1 MARISKPGLD
11 YFPLDVNFF
20 QDRKVRRI
28 SNRHH
33 AAGIAALTSLLCLI
47 YKEKGFYV
55 AWNQDTLFDISQEVC
70 CEEEEMQAIID
81 DCLSVGL
88 FDTYIYKEYGIL
100 TSQAI
105 QEQYHKIITD
115 SRRKYKLPLERFW
128 LIKEGEDGTENN
140 SAEIRNNINSK
151 GTEVYEAESH
161 IVGAEVNAIKT
172 RINITATEVTKTKT
186 GIGTT
191 GTNIHA
197 AGTGINATKT
207 VTDEAAMKIN
217 AAKNREIAATIPQ
230 TKQETDTEIESKSET
245 DTEIKS
251 KPERERERDKERERQ
266 SKTENE
272 WEKDREQPP
281 VPSNGV
287 FQAAPVA
294 VKGLSLEISSG
305 KRGEENKEER
315 RNEGIDQKGETRY
328 NGTQYER
335 NQQEEAKHNGTQYE
349 RNQQEEA
356 KYNGTQYERSQ
367 QEEAKYNGTQYERNQ
382 QEEAKHNGTQYE
394 RNQQEEAKYNGTQYE
409 RSQQEE
415 AKYNGTQYERNQQ
428 EEAKHNGTQYER
440 NQQEEAKHNGTQYER
455 SQQEEAPNENT
466 ASGGFSESLLRL
478 NMDAIGIRN
487 EPTVKAI
494 LALARRR
501 KLGGP
506 CGTLWKVLS
515 SEYRSTLLKK
525 NEPGDYI
532 LWALNHSAEFEDT
545 YNGILKKRVRG
556 R

>member
-115 SRRKYKLPLERFW
+115 SRRKYKLPLEQFW

-217 AAKNREIAATIPQ
+217 AAKKREIAATIPQ

-356 KYNGTQYERSQ
+356 K
-367 QEEAKYNGTQYERNQ
+367 
-382 QEEAKHNGTQYE
+382 
-394 RNQQEEAKYNGTQYE
+394 
-409 RSQQEE
+409 
-415 AKYNGTQYERNQQ
+415 
-428 EEAKHNGTQYER
+428 
-440 NQQEEAKHNGTQYER
+440 HNGTQYER
-455 SQQEEAPNENT
+455 SQQEEAPNEST

-501 KLGGP
+501 NLGGP

>member
-115 SRRKYKLPLERFW
+115 SRRKYKLPLEQFW

-151 GTEVYEAESH
+151 GTEVDEAESH

-172 RINITATEVTKTKT
+172 GINITATEVTKTKT
-186 GIGTT
+186 GIDTT

-207 VTDEAAMKIN
+207 VTDESAMKIN

-251 KPERERERDKERERQ
+251 KPERERDKERERQ

-328 NGTQYER
+328 NGIQYER
-335 NQQEEAKHNGTQYE
+335 NQLEEAKH
-349 RNQQEEA
+349 
-356 KYNGTQYERSQ
+356 
-367 QEEAKYNGTQYERNQ
+367 NGTQYERNQ

-394 RNQQEEAKYNGTQYE
+394 RNQQEEA
-409 RSQQEE
+409 
-415 AKYNGTQYERNQQ
+415 
-428 EEAKHNGTQYER
+428 
-440 NQQEEAKHNGTQYER
+440 
-455 SQQEEAPNENT
+455 PNEST

>member
-47 YKEKGFYV
+47 YKEKGFYI

-115 SRRKYKLPLERFW
+115 SRRKYKLPLEQFW
-128 LIKEGEDGTENN
+128 LIKEEKDGTGNN
-140 SAEIRNNINSK
+140 SADIRNNINSK
-151 GTEVYEAESH
+151 GTEVDEAENK
-161 IVGAEVNAIKT
+161 IVDAGVNTTKT
-172 RINITATEVTKTKT
+172 GVYSTATEVTKTKP

-191 GTNIHA
+191 GTNIHAAGTDIHA

-217 AAKNREIAATIPQ
+217 AAKKREIAATIPQ

-251 KPERERERDKERERQ
+251 KPERERERERDKERERQ

-328 NGTQYER
+328 NGIQYER
-335 NQQEEAKHNGTQYE
+335 NQLEEAKHNGTQYE

-356 KYNGTQYERSQ
+356 KHNGTQYERSQ

-394 RNQQEEAKYNGTQYE
+394 R
-409 RSQQEE
+409 
-415 AKYNGTQYERNQQ
+415 
-428 EEAKHNGTQYER
+428 
-440 NQQEEAKHNGTQYER
+440 
-455 SQQEEAPNENT
+455 SQQEEAPNEST

>member
-128 LIKEGEDGTENN
+128 LIKEEEDGTGNN
-140 SAEIRNNINSK
+140 SAEIRSNINIK
-151 GTEVYEAESH
+151 GTEVAEAESN

-172 RINITATEVTKTKT
+172 GVNIAATEVTKTKT

-191 GTNIHA
+191 GTDIHA

-207 VTDEAAMKIN
+207 VTDGAAMKIN

-245 DTEIKS
+245 DTEIQSKPKREMENDI
-251 KPERERERDKERERQ
+251 KPEREKDKERERQ

-272 WEKDREQPP
+272 WEKDKEQPP

-305 KRGEENKEER
+305 KREEENKEER
-315 RNEGIDQKGETRY
+315 RNERIDQKGEARY
-328 NGTQYER
+328 
-335 NQQEEAKHNGTQYE
+335 
-349 RNQQEEA
+349 
-356 KYNGTQYERSQ
+356 
-367 QEEAKYNGTQYERNQ
+367 
-382 QEEAKHNGTQYE
+382 
-394 RNQQEEAKYNGTQYE
+394 
-409 RSQQEE
+409 
-415 AKYNGTQYERNQQ
+415 
-428 EEAKHNGTQYER
+428 
-440 NQQEEAKHNGTQYER
+440 NGTQYER
-455 SQQEEAPNENT
+455 SQQEEAPNESI

-487 EPTVKAI
+487 EQTVKAI
-494 LALARRR
+494 LALARRG

-532 LWALNHSAEFEDT
+532 LWALNHPAEFEDT
-545 YNGILKKRVRG
+545 YTGILKKRVRG

>member
-115 SRRKYKLPLERFW
+115 SRRKYKLPLEQFW

-172 RINITATEVTKTKT
+172 GINITATEVTKTKT

-197 AGTGINATKT
+197 AGTGINVTKT

-328 NGTQYER
+328 NGIQYER
-335 NQQEEAKHNGTQYE
+335 NQLEEAKHNGTQYE

-367 QEEAKYNGTQYERNQ
+367 QEEAK
-382 QEEAKHNGTQYE
+382 
-394 RNQQEEAKYNGTQYE
+394 
-409 RSQQEE
+409 
-415 AKYNGTQYERNQQ
+415 
-428 EEAKHNGTQYER
+428 
-440 NQQEEAKHNGTQYER
+440 HNGTQYER
-455 SQQEEAPNENT
+455 SQQEEAPNEST

>member
-115 SRRKYKLPLERFW
+115 SRRKYKLPLEQFW

-151 GTEVYEAESH
+151 GTEVDEAESH
-161 IVGAEVNAIKT
+161 IVGAEVNAI
-172 RINITATEVTKTKT
+172 KT

-217 AAKNREIAATIPQ
+217 AAKKREIAATIPQ

-251 KPERERERDKERERQ
+251 KPERERDKERERQ

-272 WEKDREQPP
+272 WEKDREQLP
-281 VPSNGV
+281 VP
-287 FQAAPVA
+287 
-294 VKGLSLEISSG
+294 
-305 KRGEENKEER
+305 
-315 RNEGIDQKGETRY
+315 
-328 NGTQYER
+328 
-335 NQQEEAKHNGTQYE
+335 
-349 RNQQEEA
+349 
-356 KYNGTQYERSQ
+356 
-367 QEEAKYNGTQYERNQ
+367 
-382 QEEAKHNGTQYE
+382 
-394 RNQQEEAKYNGTQYE
+394 
-409 RSQQEE
+409 
-415 AKYNGTQYERNQQ
+415 
-428 EEAKHNGTQYER
+428 
-440 NQQEEAKHNGTQYER
+440 
-455 SQQEEAPNENT
+455 
-466 ASGGFSESLLRL
+466 
-478 NMDAIGIRN
+478 
-487 EPTVKAI
+487 
-494 LALARRR
+494 
-501 KLGGP
+501 
-506 CGTLWKVLS
+506 
-515 SEYRSTLLKK
+515 
-525 NEPGDYI
+525 
-532 LWALNHSAEFEDT
+532 
-545 YNGILKKRVRG
+545 
-556 R
+556 

>member
-47 YKEKGFYV
+47 YKEKGFYI

-115 SRRKYKLPLERFW
+115 SRRKYKLPLEQFW

-172 RINITATEVTKTKT
+172 GINITATEVTKTKT

-217 AAKNREIAATIPQ
+217 AAKKREIAATIPQ

-328 NGTQYER
+328 NGIQYER
-335 NQQEEAKHNGTQYE
+335 NQL
-349 RNQQEEA
+349 
-356 KYNGTQYERSQ
+356 
-367 QEEAKYNGTQYERNQ
+367 
-382 QEEAKHNGTQYE
+382 
-394 RNQQEEAKYNGTQYE
+394 
-409 RSQQEE
+409 
-415 AKYNGTQYERNQQ
+415 
-428 EEAKHNGTQYER
+428 
-440 NQQEEAKHNGTQYER
+440 EEAKHNGTQYER
-455 SQQEEAPNENT
+455 SQQEEAPNEST

>member
-47 YKEKGFYV
+47 YKEKGFYI

-151 GTEVYEAESH
+151 GTEVDEAESH

-172 RINITATEVTKTKT
+172 GINITATEVTKTKT
-186 GIGTT
+186 GIDTT

-251 KPERERERDKERERQ
+251 KPERERDKERERQ

-328 NGTQYER
+328 NGIQYER
-335 NQQEEAKHNGTQYE
+335 NQL
-349 RNQQEEA
+349 
-356 KYNGTQYERSQ
+356 
-367 QEEAKYNGTQYERNQ
+367 
-382 QEEAKHNGTQYE
+382 
-394 RNQQEEAKYNGTQYE
+394 
-409 RSQQEE
+409 
-415 AKYNGTQYERNQQ
+415 

-455 SQQEEAPNENT
+455 SQQEEAPNEST

>member
-251 KPERERERDKERERQ
+251 KPERERDKERERQ

-328 NGTQYER
+328 NGIQYER
-335 NQQEEAKHNGTQYE
+335 NQL
-349 RNQQEEA
+349 EEA

-415 AKYNGTQYERNQQ
+415 A
-428 EEAKHNGTQYER
+428 
-440 NQQEEAKHNGTQYER
+440 
-455 SQQEEAPNENT
+455 PNEST

>member
-47 YKEKGFYV
+47 YKEKGFYI

-115 SRRKYKLPLERFW
+115 SRRKYKLPLEQFW

-172 RINITATEVTKTKT
+172 GINITATEVTKTKT
-186 GIGTT
+186 GIDTT

-217 AAKNREIAATIPQ
+217 AAKKREIAATIPQ

-251 KPERERERDKERERQ
+251 KPERERERERDKERERQ

-349 RNQQEEA
+349 R
-356 KYNGTQYERSQ
+356 
-367 QEEAKYNGTQYERNQ
+367 
-382 QEEAKHNGTQYE
+382 
-394 RNQQEEAKYNGTQYE
+394 
-409 RSQQEE
+409 
-415 AKYNGTQYERNQQ
+415 
-428 EEAKHNGTQYER
+428 
-440 NQQEEAKHNGTQYER
+440 
-455 SQQEEAPNENT
+455 SQQEEAPNEST

>member
-115 SRRKYKLPLERFW
+115 SRRKYKLPLEQFW

-172 RINITATEVTKTKT
+172 GINITATEVTKTKT
-186 GIGTT
+186 GIDTT

-217 AAKNREIAATIPQ
+217 AAKKREIAATIPQ

-251 KPERERERDKERERQ
+251 KPERERDKERERQ

-328 NGTQYER
+328 NGIQYER
-335 NQQEEAKHNGTQYE
+335 NQLEEAKHNGTQYE

-356 KYNGTQYERSQ
+356 KN
-367 QEEAKYNGTQYERNQ
+367 
-382 QEEAKHNGTQYE
+382 
-394 RNQQEEAKYNGTQYE
+394 
-409 RSQQEE
+409 
-415 AKYNGTQYERNQQ
+415 
-428 EEAKHNGTQYER
+428 
-440 NQQEEAKHNGTQYER
+440 NGTQYER
-455 SQQEEAPNENT
+455 SQQEEAPNEST

>member
-128 LIKEGEDGTENN
+128 LIKEEKDGTGNN
-140 SAEIRNNINSK
+140 SADIRSNINSK
-151 GTEVYEAESH
+151 GTEVDEAENK
-161 IVGAEVNAIKT
+161 IVDAGVNTTKT
-172 RINITATEVTKTKT
+172 GVNITATEVTKTKP

-191 GTNIHA
+191 GTNIHAAGTDIHA

-207 VTDEAAMKIN
+207 VTDGAAMKIN

-245 DTEIKS
+245 DTEIQSKPKREMENDI
-251 KPERERERDKERERQ
+251 KPEREKDKERERQ

-287 FQAAPVA
+287 SQAAPVA

-305 KRGEENKEER
+305 KREEENKEER
-315 RNEGIDQKGETRY
+315 RNGGIDQKGEARY
-328 NGTQYER
+328 NGTQYERNQLEEPKHNGTQYER
-335 NQQEEAKHNGTQYE
+335 NQQEEPKHNGTQYE

-356 KYNGTQYERSQ
+356 
-367 QEEAKYNGTQYERNQ
+367 
-382 QEEAKHNGTQYE
+382 
-394 RNQQEEAKYNGTQYE
+394 
-409 RSQQEE
+409 
-415 AKYNGTQYERNQQ
+415 
-428 EEAKHNGTQYER
+428 
-440 NQQEEAKHNGTQYER
+440 
-455 SQQEEAPNENT
+455 PNESI

-487 EPTVKAI
+487 EQTVKGI

-525 NEPGDYI
+525 NKPGDYI
-532 LWALNHSAEFEDT
+532 LWALNHPAEFEDT
-545 YNGILKKRVRG
+545 YTGILKKRVRG

>member
-115 SRRKYKLPLERFW
+115 SRRKYKLPLEQFW

-172 RINITATEVTKTKT
+172 GINITATEVTKTKT
-186 GIGTT
+186 GIDTT

-217 AAKNREIAATIPQ
+217 AAKKREIAATIPQ

-251 KPERERERDKERERQ
+251 KPERERDKERERQ

-272 WEKDREQPP
+272 WEKDREQLP

-356 KYNGTQYERSQ
+356 K
-367 QEEAKYNGTQYERNQ
+367 
-382 QEEAKHNGTQYE
+382 
-394 RNQQEEAKYNGTQYE
+394 
-409 RSQQEE
+409 
-415 AKYNGTQYERNQQ
+415 
-428 EEAKHNGTQYER
+428 HNGTQYER

-455 SQQEEAPNENT
+455 SQQEEAPNEST

>member
-47 YKEKGFYV
+47 YKEKGFYI

-115 SRRKYKLPLERFW
+115 SRRKYKLPLEQFW

-151 GTEVYEAESH
+151 GTEVDEAESH

-172 RINITATEVTKTKT
+172 GINITATEVTKTKT
-186 GIGTT
+186 GIDTT

-207 VTDEAAMKIN
+207 VTDESAMKIN

-251 KPERERERDKERERQ
+251 KPERERDKERERQ

-328 NGTQYER
+328 NGIQYER
-335 NQQEEAKHNGTQYE
+335 NQL
-349 RNQQEEA
+349 
-356 KYNGTQYERSQ
+356 
-367 QEEAKYNGTQYERNQ
+367 
-382 QEEAKHNGTQYE
+382 
-394 RNQQEEAKYNGTQYE
+394 EEAKYNGTQYE

-455 SQQEEAPNENT
+455 SQQEEAPNEST

>member
-128 LIKEGEDGTENN
+128 LIKEEKDGTGNN
-140 SAEIRNNINSK
+140 SADIRSNINSK
-151 GTEVYEAESH
+151 GTEVDEAENK
-161 IVGAEVNAIKT
+161 IVDAGVNTTKT
-172 RINITATEVTKTKT
+172 GVNITATEVTKTKP

-191 GTNIHA
+191 GTNIHAAGTDIHA

-207 VTDEAAMKIN
+207 VTDGAAMKIN

-245 DTEIKS
+245 DTEIQSKPKREMENDI
-251 KPERERERDKERERQ
+251 KPEREKDKERERQ

-287 FQAAPVA
+287 SQAAPVA

-305 KRGEENKEER
+305 KREEENKEER
-315 RNEGIDQKGETRY
+315 RNGGIDQKGEARY
-328 NGTQYER
+328 NGTQYERNQLEEPKHNGTQYER
-335 NQQEEAKHNGTQYE
+335 NQQEEPKHNGTQYE

-356 KYNGTQYERSQ
+356 
-367 QEEAKYNGTQYERNQ
+367 
-382 QEEAKHNGTQYE
+382 
-394 RNQQEEAKYNGTQYE
+394 
-409 RSQQEE
+409 
-415 AKYNGTQYERNQQ
+415 
-428 EEAKHNGTQYER
+428 
-440 NQQEEAKHNGTQYER
+440 
-455 SQQEEAPNENT
+455 PNESI

-487 EPTVKAI
+487 EQTVKGI

-525 NEPGDYI
+525 IEPGDYI
-532 LWALNHSAEFEDT
+532 LWALNHPAEFEDT
-545 YNGILKKRVRG
+545 YTGILKKRVRG

>member
-47 YKEKGFYV
+47 YKEKGFYI

-115 SRRKYKLPLERFW
+115 SRRKYKLPLEQFW

-172 RINITATEVTKTKT
+172 GINITATEVTKTKT
-186 GIGTT
+186 GIDTT

-217 AAKNREIAATIPQ
+217 AAKKREIAATIPQ

-251 KPERERERDKERERQ
+251 KPERERDKERERQ

-328 NGTQYER
+328 NGIQYER
-335 NQQEEAKHNGTQYE
+335 NQL
-349 RNQQEEA
+349 EEA

-367 QEEAKYNGTQYERNQ
+367 QEEA
-382 QEEAKHNGTQYE
+382 
-394 RNQQEEAKYNGTQYE
+394 
-409 RSQQEE
+409 
-415 AKYNGTQYERNQQ
+415 
-428 EEAKHNGTQYER
+428 
-440 NQQEEAKHNGTQYER
+440 
-455 SQQEEAPNENT
+455 PNEST

>member
-151 GTEVYEAESH
+151 GTEVDEAESH

-172 RINITATEVTKTKT
+172 GINITATEVTKTKT
-186 GIGTT
+186 GIDTT

-251 KPERERERDKERERQ
+251 KPERERDKERERQ

-287 FQAAPVA
+287 FQATPVA

-328 NGTQYER
+328 NGIQYER
-335 NQQEEAKHNGTQYE
+335 NQLEEAKHNGTQYE
-349 RNQQEEA
+349 RNQL
-356 KYNGTQYERSQ
+356 
-367 QEEAKYNGTQYERNQ
+367 
-382 QEEAKHNGTQYE
+382 EEAKHNGTQH
-394 RNQQEEAKYNGTQYE
+394 E
-409 RSQQEE
+409 RS
-415 AKYNGTQYERNQQ
+415 QQ

-455 SQQEEAPNENT
+455 SQQEEAPNEST

>member
-47 YKEKGFYV
+47 YKEKGFYI

-115 SRRKYKLPLERFW
+115 SRRKYKLPLEQFW

-140 SAEIRNNINSK
+140 SAEIRNYINSK
-151 GTEVYEAESH
+151 GTEVDEAESH

-172 RINITATEVTKTKT
+172 GINITATEVTKTKT
-186 GIGTT
+186 GIDTT

-207 VTDEAAMKIN
+207 VTDESAMKIN

-328 NGTQYER
+328 NGIQYER
-335 NQQEEAKHNGTQYE
+335 NQLEEAKHNGTQYE

-356 KYNGTQYERSQ
+356 KHNGTQYERSQ

-394 RNQQEEAKYNGTQYE
+394 R
-409 RSQQEE
+409 
-415 AKYNGTQYERNQQ
+415 
-428 EEAKHNGTQYER
+428 
-440 NQQEEAKHNGTQYER
+440 
-455 SQQEEAPNENT
+455 SQQEEAPNEST

>member
-128 LIKEGEDGTENN
+128 LIKEEKDGTGNN
-140 SAEIRNNINSK
+140 SADIRSNINSK
-151 GTEVYEAESH
+151 GTEVDEAENK
-161 IVGAEVNAIKT
+161 IVDAGVNTTKT
-172 RINITATEVTKTKT
+172 GVNITATEVTKTKP

-191 GTNIHA
+191 GTNIHAAGTDIHA

-207 VTDEAAMKIN
+207 VTDGAAMKIN

-245 DTEIKS
+245 DTEIQSKPKREMENDI
-251 KPERERERDKERERQ
+251 KPEREKDKERERQ

-287 FQAAPVA
+287 SQAAPVA

-305 KRGEENKEER
+305 KREEENKEER
-315 RNEGIDQKGETRY
+315 RNGGIDQKGEARY

-335 NQQEEAKHNGTQYE
+335 NQLEEPKHNGTQYE

-356 KYNGTQYERSQ
+356 
-367 QEEAKYNGTQYERNQ
+367 
-382 QEEAKHNGTQYE
+382 
-394 RNQQEEAKYNGTQYE
+394 
-409 RSQQEE
+409 
-415 AKYNGTQYERNQQ
+415 
-428 EEAKHNGTQYER
+428 
-440 NQQEEAKHNGTQYER
+440 
-455 SQQEEAPNENT
+455 PNESI

-487 EPTVKAI
+487 EQTVKGI

-532 LWALNHSAEFEDT
+532 LWALNHPAEFEDT
-545 YNGILKKRVRG
+545 YTGILKKRGRG

>member
-47 YKEKGFYV
+47 YKEKGFYI

-217 AAKNREIAATIPQ
+217 AAKKREIAATIPQ

-328 NGTQYER
+328 NGIQYER
-335 NQQEEAKHNGTQYE
+335 NQLEEAKH
-349 RNQQEEA
+349 
-356 KYNGTQYERSQ
+356 
-367 QEEAKYNGTQYERNQ
+367 NGTQYERNQ

-394 RNQQEEAKYNGTQYE
+394 RNQQEEA
-409 RSQQEE
+409 
-415 AKYNGTQYERNQQ
+415 
-428 EEAKHNGTQYER
+428 
-440 NQQEEAKHNGTQYER
+440 
-455 SQQEEAPNENT
+455 PNEST

>member
-1 MARISKPGLD
+1 MARISKSGLD
-11 YFPLDVNFF
+11 YFPLDVNFL

-28 SNRHH
+28 SSRHH
-33 AAGIAALTSLLCLI
+33 AAGIAALTSLFCLI

-115 SRRKYKLPLERFW
+115 SRRKYKLPLEQFW

-172 RINITATEVTKTKT
+172 GINITATEVTKTKT
-186 GIGTT
+186 GIDTT

-315 RNEGIDQKGETRY
+315 RNEEIDQKGETRY
-328 NGTQYER
+328 NGIQYER
-335 NQQEEAKHNGTQYE
+335 NQL
-349 RNQQEEA
+349 EEA
-356 KYNGTQYERSQ
+356 KYNGTQYERS
-367 QEEAKYNGTQYERNQ
+367 
-382 QEEAKHNGTQYE
+382 
-394 RNQQEEAKYNGTQYE
+394 
-409 RSQQEE
+409 
-415 AKYNGTQYERNQQ
+415 
-428 EEAKHNGTQYER
+428 
-440 NQQEEAKHNGTQYER
+440 QQEEAKHNGTQYER
-455 SQQEEAPNENT
+455 SQQEEAPNEST

>member
-115 SRRKYKLPLERFW
+115 SRRKYKLPLEQFW

-172 RINITATEVTKTKT
+172 GINITATEVTKTKT

-197 AGTGINATKT
+197 AGTDIHAAGTGINVTKT

-251 KPERERERDKERERQ
+251 KPERERERERDKERERQ

-328 NGTQYER
+328 NGIQYER
-335 NQQEEAKHNGTQYE
+335 NQL
-349 RNQQEEA
+349 
-356 KYNGTQYERSQ
+356 
-367 QEEAKYNGTQYERNQ
+367 
-382 QEEAKHNGTQYE
+382 
-394 RNQQEEAKYNGTQYE
+394 
-409 RSQQEE
+409 
-415 AKYNGTQYERNQQ
+415 
-428 EEAKHNGTQYER
+428 
-440 NQQEEAKHNGTQYER
+440 
-455 SQQEEAPNENT
+455 EEAPNEST

>member
-47 YKEKGFYV
+47 YKEKGFYI

-151 GTEVYEAESH
+151 GTEVDEAESH

-172 RINITATEVTKTKT
+172 GINITATEVTKTKT
-186 GIGTT
+186 GIDTT

-207 VTDEAAMKIN
+207 VTDESAMKIN

-328 NGTQYER
+328 NGIQYER
-335 NQQEEAKHNGTQYE
+335 NQLEEAKHNGTQYE

-356 KYNGTQYERSQ
+356 KHNGTQYERSQ

-394 RNQQEEAKYNGTQYE
+394 R
-409 RSQQEE
+409 
-415 AKYNGTQYERNQQ
+415 
-428 EEAKHNGTQYER
+428 
-440 NQQEEAKHNGTQYER
+440 
-455 SQQEEAPNENT
+455 SQQEEAPNEST

>member
-47 YKEKGFYV
+47 YKEKGFYI

-115 SRRKYKLPLERFW
+115 SRRKYKLPLEQFW

-151 GTEVYEAESH
+151 GTEVDEAESH

-172 RINITATEVTKTKT
+172 GINITATEVTKTKT

-251 KPERERERDKERERQ
+251 KPERERDKERERQ

-328 NGTQYER
+328 NGIQYER
-335 NQQEEAKHNGTQYE
+335 NQL
-349 RNQQEEA
+349 
-356 KYNGTQYERSQ
+356 
-367 QEEAKYNGTQYERNQ
+367 
-382 QEEAKHNGTQYE
+382 
-394 RNQQEEAKYNGTQYE
+394 
-409 RSQQEE
+409 
-415 AKYNGTQYERNQQ
+415 

-455 SQQEEAPNENT
+455 SQQEEAKHNGTQYERSQQEEAPNEST

>member
-47 YKEKGFYV
+47 YKEKGFYI

-115 SRRKYKLPLERFW
+115 SRRKYKLPLEQFW

-151 GTEVYEAESH
+151 GTEVDEAESH

-172 RINITATEVTKTKT
+172 GINITATEVTKTKT
-186 GIGTT
+186 GIDTT

-207 VTDEAAMKIN
+207 VTDESAMKIN

-251 KPERERERDKERERQ
+251 KPERERDKERERQ

-328 NGTQYER
+328 NGIQYER
-335 NQQEEAKHNGTQYE
+335 NQLEEAKHNGTQYE
-349 RNQQEEA
+349 RIQQEEA
-356 KYNGTQYERSQ
+356 PHNGTQYERSQ

-394 RNQQEEAKYNGTQYE
+394 R
-409 RSQQEE
+409 
-415 AKYNGTQYERNQQ
+415 
-428 EEAKHNGTQYER
+428 
-440 NQQEEAKHNGTQYER
+440 
-455 SQQEEAPNENT
+455 SQQEEAPNEST

>member
-47 YKEKGFYV
+47 YKEKGFYI

-115 SRRKYKLPLERFW
+115 SRRKYKLPLEQFW

-151 GTEVYEAESH
+151 GTEVDEAESH

-172 RINITATEVTKTKT
+172 GINITATEVTKTKT
-186 GIGTT
+186 GIDTT

-207 VTDEAAMKIN
+207 VTDESAMKIN

-251 KPERERERDKERERQ
+251 KPERERDKERERQ

-328 NGTQYER
+328 NGI
-335 NQQEEAKHNGTQYE
+335 
-349 RNQQEEA
+349 
-356 KYNGTQYERSQ
+356 
-367 QEEAKYNGTQYERNQ
+367 
-382 QEEAKHNGTQYE
+382 
-394 RNQQEEAKYNGTQYE
+394 
-409 RSQQEE
+409 
-415 AKYNGTQYERNQQ
+415 
-428 EEAKHNGTQYER
+428 QYER

-455 SQQEEAPNENT
+455 SQQEEALNEST

>member
-47 YKEKGFYV
+47 YKEKGFYI

-115 SRRKYKLPLERFW
+115 SRRKYKLPLEQFW

-151 GTEVYEAESH
+151 GTEVDEAESH

-172 RINITATEVTKTKT
+172 GINITATEVTKTKT
-186 GIGTT
+186 GIDTT

-207 VTDEAAMKIN
+207 VTDESAMKIN

-251 KPERERERDKERERQ
+251 KPERERDKERERQ

-328 NGTQYER
+328 
-335 NQQEEAKHNGTQYE
+335 
-349 RNQQEEA
+349 
-356 KYNGTQYERSQ
+356 
-367 QEEAKYNGTQYERNQ
+367 
-382 QEEAKHNGTQYE
+382 
-394 RNQQEEAKYNGTQYE
+394 
-409 RSQQEE
+409 
-415 AKYNGTQYERNQQ
+415 
-428 EEAKHNGTQYER
+428 NGTQYER

>member
-47 YKEKGFYV
+47 YKEKGFYI

-115 SRRKYKLPLERFW
+115 SRRKYKLPLEQFW

-151 GTEVYEAESH
+151 GTEVDEAESH

-172 RINITATEVTKTKT
+172 GINITATEVTKTKT
-186 GIGTT
+186 GIDTT

-315 RNEGIDQKGETRY
+315 RNEEIDQKGETRY
-328 NGTQYER
+328 NGIQYER
-335 NQQEEAKHNGTQYE
+335 NQL
-349 RNQQEEA
+349 EEA
-356 KYNGTQYERSQ
+356 KYNGTQYERS
-367 QEEAKYNGTQYERNQ
+367 
-382 QEEAKHNGTQYE
+382 
-394 RNQQEEAKYNGTQYE
+394 
-409 RSQQEE
+409 
-415 AKYNGTQYERNQQ
+415 
-428 EEAKHNGTQYER
+428 
-440 NQQEEAKHNGTQYER
+440 QQEEAKHNGTQYER
-455 SQQEEAPNENT
+455 SQQEEAPNEST

>member
-47 YKEKGFYV
+47 YKEKGFYI

-115 SRRKYKLPLERFW
+115 SRRKYKLPLEQFW

-172 RINITATEVTKTKT
+172 GINITATEVTKTKT
-186 GIGTT
+186 GIDTT

-217 AAKNREIAATIPQ
+217 AAKKREIAATIPQ

-251 KPERERERDKERERQ
+251 KPERERDKERERQ

-328 NGTQYER
+328 NGIQYER
-335 NQQEEAKHNGTQYE
+335 NQL
-349 RNQQEEA
+349 EEA

-367 QEEAKYNGTQYERNQ
+367 QEEAK
-382 QEEAKHNGTQYE
+382 H
-394 RNQQEEAKYNGTQYE
+394 
-409 RSQQEE
+409 
-415 AKYNGTQYERNQQ
+415 NGTQYERNQQ

-455 SQQEEAPNENT
+455 SQQEEAPNEST

-525 NEPGDYI
+525 NEPDDYI

>member
-47 YKEKGFYV
+47 YKEKGFYI

-172 RINITATEVTKTKT
+172 GINITATEVTKTKT
-186 GIGTT
+186 GIDTT

-207 VTDEAAMKIN
+207 VTDESAMKIN

-349 RNQQEEA
+349 R
-356 KYNGTQYERSQ
+356 SQ
-367 QEEAKYNGTQYERNQ
+367 QEEAKY
-382 QEEAKHNGTQYE
+382 
-394 RNQQEEAKYNGTQYE
+394 
-409 RSQQEE
+409 
-415 AKYNGTQYERNQQ
+415 
-428 EEAKHNGTQYER
+428 NGTQYER

-455 SQQEEAPNENT
+455 SQQEEAPNEST

>member
-128 LIKEGEDGTENN
+128 LIKEEKDGTGNN
-140 SAEIRNNINSK
+140 SADIRSNINSK
-151 GTEVYEAESH
+151 GTEVDEAENK
-161 IVGAEVNAIKT
+161 IVDAGVNTTKT
-172 RINITATEVTKTKT
+172 GVNITATEVTKTKP

-191 GTNIHA
+191 GTNIHAAGTDIHA

-207 VTDEAAMKIN
+207 VTDGAAMKIN

-245 DTEIKS
+245 DTEIQSKPKREMENDI
-251 KPERERERDKERERQ
+251 KPEREKDKERERQ

-287 FQAAPVA
+287 SQAAPVA

-305 KRGEENKEER
+305 KREEENKEER
-315 RNEGIDQKGETRY
+315 RNGGIDQKGEARY

-335 NQQEEAKHNGTQYE
+335 NQLEEPKHNGTQYERNQHEEPKHNGTQYE

-356 KYNGTQYERSQ
+356 
-367 QEEAKYNGTQYERNQ
+367 
-382 QEEAKHNGTQYE
+382 
-394 RNQQEEAKYNGTQYE
+394 
-409 RSQQEE
+409 
-415 AKYNGTQYERNQQ
+415 
-428 EEAKHNGTQYER
+428 
-440 NQQEEAKHNGTQYER
+440 
-455 SQQEEAPNENT
+455 PNESI

-487 EPTVKAI
+487 EQTVKGI

-532 LWALNHSAEFEDT
+532 LWALNHPAEFEDT
-545 YNGILKKRVRG
+545 YTGILKKRVRG

>member
-47 YKEKGFYV
+47 YKEKGFYI

-315 RNEGIDQKGETRY
+315 RNEEIDQKGETRY

-349 RNQQEEA
+349 R
-356 KYNGTQYERSQ
+356 
-367 QEEAKYNGTQYERNQ
+367 
-382 QEEAKHNGTQYE
+382 
-394 RNQQEEAKYNGTQYE
+394 
-409 RSQQEE
+409 
-415 AKYNGTQYERNQQ
+415 
-428 EEAKHNGTQYER
+428 
-440 NQQEEAKHNGTQYER
+440 
-455 SQQEEAPNENT
+455 SQQEEAPNEST

>member
-115 SRRKYKLPLERFW
+115 SRRKYKLPLEQFW

-172 RINITATEVTKTKT
+172 GINITATEVTKTKT
-186 GIGTT
+186 GIDTT

-217 AAKNREIAATIPQ
+217 AAKKREIAATIPQ

-251 KPERERERDKERERQ
+251 KPERERDKERERQ

-328 NGTQYER
+328 NGIQYER
-335 NQQEEAKHNGTQYE
+335 NQL
-349 RNQQEEA
+349 EEA

-367 QEEAKYNGTQYERNQ
+367 QEEA
-382 QEEAKHNGTQYE
+382 
-394 RNQQEEAKYNGTQYE
+394 
-409 RSQQEE
+409 
-415 AKYNGTQYERNQQ
+415 
-428 EEAKHNGTQYER
+428 
-440 NQQEEAKHNGTQYER
+440 
-455 SQQEEAPNENT
+455 PNEST

-487 EPTVKAI
+487 ELTVKAI

>member
-115 SRRKYKLPLERFW
+115 SRRKYKLPLEQFW

-172 RINITATEVTKTKT
+172 GINITATEVTKTKT

-328 NGTQYER
+328 NGIQYER
-335 NQQEEAKHNGTQYE
+335 NQL
-349 RNQQEEA
+349 
-356 KYNGTQYERSQ
+356 
-367 QEEAKYNGTQYERNQ
+367 
-382 QEEAKHNGTQYE
+382 
-394 RNQQEEAKYNGTQYE
+394 
-409 RSQQEE
+409 
-415 AKYNGTQYERNQQ
+415 

-455 SQQEEAPNENT
+455 SQQEEAPNEST

>member
-47 YKEKGFYV
+47 YKEKGFYI

-128 LIKEGEDGTENN
+128 LIKEEKDGTGNN
-140 SAEIRNNINSK
+140 SADIRSNINSK
-151 GTEVYEAESH
+151 GTEVDEAENK
-161 IVGAEVNAIKT
+161 IVDAGVNTTKT
-172 RINITATEVTKTKT
+172 GVNITATEVTKTKP

-191 GTNIHA
+191 GTNIHAAGTDIHA

-207 VTDEAAMKIN
+207 VTDGAAMKIN

-245 DTEIKS
+245 DTEIQSKPKREMENDI
-251 KPERERERDKERERQ
+251 KPEREKDKERERQ

-287 FQAAPVA
+287 SQAAPVA

-305 KRGEENKEER
+305 KREEENKEER
-315 RNEGIDQKGETRY
+315 RNGGIDQKGEARY
-328 NGTQYER
+328 NGTQYERNQLEEPKHNGTQYER
-335 NQQEEAKHNGTQYE
+335 NQQEEPKHNGTQYE

-356 KYNGTQYERSQ
+356 
-367 QEEAKYNGTQYERNQ
+367 
-382 QEEAKHNGTQYE
+382 
-394 RNQQEEAKYNGTQYE
+394 
-409 RSQQEE
+409 
-415 AKYNGTQYERNQQ
+415 
-428 EEAKHNGTQYER
+428 
-440 NQQEEAKHNGTQYER
+440 
-455 SQQEEAPNENT
+455 PNESI

-487 EPTVKAI
+487 EQTVKGI

-532 LWALNHSAEFEDT
+532 LWALNHPAEFEDT
-545 YNGILKKRVRG
+545 YTGILKKRVRG